1 MALDNFIQ
9 HFMDR
14 YEDTY
19 YKVNVASK
27 IANYRTEP
35 MLTYGNTV
43 KREVLDMSGV
53 RVRAVTDGSDRTID
67 TLSDSEETMTVNV
80 KVGASFSLP
89 NSQRIQAGPLNPGLK
104 AGKEVAIKLSNHL
117 DAVIFAETRNAF
129 AKFDTGCLTGGAAT
143 GVPFALNSTT
153 VPQMVSM
160 CPAILESRTYVTLT
174 NTVYVVDPIA
184 KAAIAQHPIGK
195 DLTSVNTVFLNG
207 FNGPVFGSD
216 LYTSNNLTGTAVITG
231 TGTFSNGESFVITAP
246 SGTAITL
253 TAVLSI
259 GSTAGNFLIG
269 ANLAASLTNLTGL
282 LNAPTTTSATQVA
295 LTGDALIALQ
305 DELRIGT
312 SAQNGVAVV
321 ATATTVTIVGI
332 GSGRL
337 NITEGTAAANASVT
351 SNYLSCYFGNKG
363 GIDVA
368 VQENIDMLETQEAK
382 QKTKNYLA
390 DIAAAVK
397 TFADGA
403 KNFLEVKV
411 SVI

>member
-9 HFMDR
+9 KFMDR

-19 YKVNVASK
+19 YKVNVSSK

-35 MLTYGNTV
+35 MLTFGNTV
-43 KREVLDMSGV
+43 KREVLDLSGV
-53 RVRAVTDGSDRTID
+53 RVRGITDGADRTID
-67 TLSDSEETMTVNV
+67 TLSDTEETMTINV

-89 NSQRIQAGPLNPGLK
+89 NSQRIQAGPLDPALK

-129 AKFDTGCLTGGAAT
+129 AKFDTGCLTGGAPT
-143 GVPFALNSTT
+143 GVPFQLNSTT

-160 CPAILESRTYVTLT
+160 CPAVLENRTYVTLT

-184 KAAIAQHPIGK
+184 KAVISQHPIGK
-195 DLTSVNTVFLNG
+195 DITSSNTVF
-207 FNGPVFGSD
+207 FNGYSGPIFGSD
-216 LYTSNNLTGTAVITG
+216 MYTSTNLTGAAVITG
-231 TGTFSNGESFVITAP
+231 TGVFSDGETIVLTAP
-246 SGTAITL
+246 SGTTITC
-253 TAVLSI
+253 TAKTII
-259 GSTAGNFLIG
+259 GATEGNFLIG
-269 ANLAASLTNLTGL
+269 ANLAASLTNLAGL

-295 LTGDALIALQ
+295 FSTAATLIALQ

-312 SAQNGVAVV
+312 SVQNGIAAV
-321 ATATTVTIVGI
+321 ATATTLTIVGV

-337 NITEGTAAANASVT
+337 NITETAANASVT
-351 SNYLSCYFGNKG
+351 SNYISCYFGNKG

-390 DIAAAVK
+390 DITAAVK

-411 SVI
+411 SST